1 MDSGSLKR
9 TCPLCS
15 MERSLQ
21 KKGCGRVDRK
31 KKYRRLLLWF
41 LCLDLLAVVWFGYRY
56 LERKIPDK
64 LFVSEGK
71 EEQVKNVLDFPFL
84 SFDDAI
90 TVSGDGSYLLKARI
104 LGVIPFKDVKI
115 TPADSESVMVS
126 GDTVGIYM
134 ETDGVLVI
142 DTGEIVSQEGF
153 TQDPA
158 KNILKPGDYIVA
170 LNEQK
175 ISCKQDLINDLET
188 IDGKP
193 VTVSVRR
200 NNSTIPVSLSPAQDA
215 SGKYKLG
222 IWVRDDTQGI
232 GTLTYVTKDGNFG
245 ALGHGISDIDTG
257 NLLSIKGGNLY
268 CAQILGVQKG
278 EKGSP
283 GELSGLIR
291 YRNDNVI
298 GQIRVNSSNG
308 IYGSFTSSSGNNITE
323 LQAAASASDDTVN
336 ASESFNQSKT
346 SFWDF
351 ADSFS
356 GNDSLPISLR
366 QMKIGYKQEVQ
377 TGPASI
383 LCDVGNGVKEYDA
396 EITRIDMNHEDTNK
410 SFVIHITDQRL
421 LNTTGGIVQ
430 GMSGSPILQNGK
442 VIGAVTHV
450 FVQDAASG
458 YGIFIENMLE
468 RV

>member
-56 LERKIPDK
+56 LERKIPDE

-142 DTGEIVSQEGF
+142 DTGEIVSQEGY

-158 KNILKPGDYIVA
+158 KNIVKPGDYIVA
-170 LNEQK
+170 FNDQTVHSKKELIEDLSKLDDSQVTLEVIRNGEK
-175 ISCKQDLINDLET
+175 IPLSIT
-188 IDGKP
+188 P
-193 VTVSVRR
+193 VKDVR
-200 NNSTIPVSLSPAQDA
+200 
-215 SGKYKLG
+215 GEYKLG
-222 IWVRDDTQGI
+222 IWVRDNTQGI
-232 GTLTYVTKDGNFG
+232 GTLTFVDEKGNFG
-245 ALGHGISDIDTG
+245 ALGHGISDVDTG
-257 NLLSIKGGNLY
+257 ELLHINEGTLY
-268 CAQILGVQKG
+268 QAKIIGIQKG
-278 EKGSP
+278 SSGSP
-283 GELSGLIR
+283 GELSGMIH
-291 YRNDNVI
+291 YDAQQVI
-298 GQIRVNSSNG
+298 GSIDKNCDQG
-308 IYGSFTSSSGNNITE
+308 IFGTLNM
-323 LQAAASASDDTVN
+323 LP
-336 ASESFNQSKT
+336 KPL
-346 SFWDF
+346 
-351 ADSFS
+351 
-356 GNDSLPISLR
+356 SLKK
-366 QMKIGYKQEVQ
+366 MEVAYKQELE
-377 TGPASI
+377 TGSATV
-383 LCDVGNGVKEYDA
+383 LCCIDGEVKEFDA
-396 EITRIDMNHEDTNK
+396 EITRIDMNHEDSNK
-410 SFVIHITDQRL
+410 SFVIQVTDQGL
-421 LNTTGGIVQ
+421 LDMTGGIVQ
-430 GMSGSPILQNGK
+430 GMSGSPVIQNGK
-442 VIGAVTHV
+442 FAGAITHV
-450 FVQDAASG
+450 FVQDAAGG
-458 YGIFIENMLE
+458 YGIFAETMIENVE
-468 RV
+468 KE

>member
-1 MDSGSLKR
+1 MPEKYADIYQKNKR
-9 TCPLCS
+9 
-15 MERSLQ
+15 
-21 KKGCGRVDRK
+21 KGCENMYQKRK
-31 KKYRRLLLWF
+31 YKHFILLCLV
-41 LCLDLLAVVWFGYRY
+41 LDLLAMVFLGYRY
-56 LERKIPDK
+56 LDRKIPDEIHIDRNSGLDLAQLSDLPFVSFGESITASGEGSYQLPCK
-64 LFVSEGK
+64 LFGK
-71 EEQVKNVLDFPFL
+71 
-84 SFDDAI
+84 
-90 TVSGDGSYLLKARI
+90 
-104 LGVIPFKDVKI
+104 IPFKDIKV
-115 TPADSESVMVS
+115 TPTEADSILVS
-126 GDTVGIYM
+126 GSTVGIYM
-134 ETDGVLVI
+134 ETSGVLVI
-142 DTGEIVSQEGF
+142 DTGEILSEDGQM
-153 TQDPA
+153 QDPA

-175 ISCKQDLINDLET
+175 ISCKQDLIDDLEN

-193 VTVSVRR
+193 VTVNVRR
-200 NNSTIPVSLSPAQDA
+200 DHNTIPVSLTPVQDS

-232 GTLTYVTKDGNFG
+232 GTLTYVTKDGSFG

-298 GQIRVNSSNG
+298 GQISANTVNG
-308 IYGSFTSSSGNNITE
+308 IYGNWNFEDSISNNME
-323 LQAAASASDDTVN
+323 Q
-336 ASESFNQSKT
+336 Q
-346 SFWDF
+346 
-351 ADSFS
+351 
-356 GNDSLPISLR
+356 ISLR

-383 LCDVGNGVKEYDA
+383 LCNVGNGVKEYDA

-410 SFVIHITDQRL
+410 SFVIRITDQEL

-468 RV
+468 HI

>member
-1 MDSGSLKR
+1 MNR
-9 TCPLCS
+9 
-15 MERSLQ
+15 R
-21 KKGCGRVDRK
+21 
-31 KKYRRLLLWF
+31 KKYRFFVICCLA
-41 LCLDLLAVVWFGYRY
+41 LDLLAIFWLGYKY
-56 LERKIPDK
+56 LDRKIPDEIQISRDSGESTED
-64 LFVSEGK
+64 VTE
-71 EEQVKNVLDFPFL
+71 VLSAPLVTFEK
-84 SFDDAI
+84 AV
-90 TVSGDGSYLLKARI
+90 TVSQDGGYILPCRLL
-104 LGVIPFKDVKI
+104 GYIPFKEVKV
-115 TPADSESVMVS
+115 TPVDEQEIYVS
-126 GDTVGIYM
+126 GSTIGIYM
-134 ETDGVLVI
+134 ETEGVLVI
-142 DTGEIVSQEGF
+142 DTGEIEDQNGEMKE
-153 TQDPA
+153 PA
-158 KNILKPGDYIVA
+158 KNLVRQGDYIVSF
-170 LNEQK
+170 NGEK
-175 ISCKQDLINDLET
+175 ISTKRELINDIAGLDGEEVTLEVKRE
-188 IDGKP
+188 GESVP
-193 VTVSVRR
+193 VSV
-200 NNSTIPVSLSPAQDA
+200 TPVKDTK
-215 SGKYKLG
+215 GDYKLG